1 MSDPKDEIEAGS
13 DADERRVA
21 ERFQLTAQV
30 RVVWAEGSLWGY
42 STDLSRSGVFV
53 ETPRRIPVDTEV
65 RLDFIIFRQGLRET
79 VEVKGRVAR
88 LEGSKAGA
96 AAGEMRGLGIEFGEI
111 DRGRDLL
118 LDYLEAR
125 LRAASVQHSED
136 AERPSRQDVR
146 LELGLPV
153 LWGPDDSLDRQGV
166 LLSLSSSGT
175 FLHEAKELEPPGSRL
190 HLWFELPVD
199 ARPKPLQ
206 TTAKVVRVVP
216 VGGSEPAGMG
226 LDLELSS
233 AQSEL
238 VERFLEQRLEGRGRA
253 GSRGKR
259 PSSAEQE
266 GTRDDRPP
274 DDPQPKLVLR

>member
-1 MSDPKDEIEAGS
+1 MSEPKDEKGTVGRS
-13 DADERRVA
+13 DERREA
-21 ERFQLTAQV
+21 KRFRLTAQV
-30 RVVWAEGSLWGY
+30 RVVWDEGSLWGY
-42 STDLSRSGVFV
+42 STDLSRGGVFV
-53 ETPRRIPVDTEV
+53 ETPRQIAVDTDLK
-65 RLDFIIFRQGLRET
+65 LDFIIFRQGLRET

-88 LEGSKAGA
+88 LVGTEEGATK
-96 AAGEMRGLGIEFGEI
+96 GEMRGLGIEFREI

-125 LRAASVQHSED
+125 LQAAAVELSQD
-136 AERPSRQDVR
+136 PERPSRQGVR

-153 LWGPDDSLDRQGV
+153 LWGPDESLDRQGV

-206 TTAKVVRVVP
+206 ARAKVVRVVRA
-216 VGGSEPAGMG
+216 GGSQPAGMG
-226 LDLELSS
+226 LDLELSDEQS
-233 AQSEL
+233 A
-238 VERFLEQRLEGRGRA
+238 VIDRFLEQRLA
-253 GSRGKR
+253 GKARTGSGQEKT
-259 PSSAEQE
+259 SSKEQE
-266 GTRDDRPP
+266 GEQDARYP